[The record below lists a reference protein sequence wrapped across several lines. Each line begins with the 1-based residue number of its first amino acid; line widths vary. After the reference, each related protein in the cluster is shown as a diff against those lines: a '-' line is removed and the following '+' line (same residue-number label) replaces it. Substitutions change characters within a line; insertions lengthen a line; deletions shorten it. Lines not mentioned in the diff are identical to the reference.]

1 MNREWESRRGA
12 LIDDIVAPKKDAAVA
27 SNCSAAAGTSMNRVH
42 PLFVK
47 GGNNSRSPRDDLFG
61 RTYAKLTAL
70 IAAPRVPA
78 VVSTYINMQQWWT
91 KCAYRVLPRPSSLSV
106 RRAREWE
113 SPQAASRT
121 LPEEA
126 HQVRGD

>member
-70 IAAPRVPA
+70 IAAPGVPNAVSVYSRGHQYKKCLQAATASVFAFCEKRKGVGVPA
-78 VVSTYINMQQWWT
+78 YSVKYI
-91 KCAYRVLPRPSSLSV
+91 S
-106 RRAREWE
+106 
-113 SPQAASRT
+113 
-121 LPEEA
+121 
-126 HQVRGD
+126 